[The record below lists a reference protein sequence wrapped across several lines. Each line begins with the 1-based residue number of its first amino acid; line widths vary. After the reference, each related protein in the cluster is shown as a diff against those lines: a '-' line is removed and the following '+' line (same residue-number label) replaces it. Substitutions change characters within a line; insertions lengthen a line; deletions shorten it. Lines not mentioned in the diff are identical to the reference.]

1 MTICVGVLAAGGR
14 SIVCVADKAATYE
27 NEIQWD
33 VNETKIVPLEKANGV
48 VALIA
53 GTDEYIGPVLRGL
66 NTVGFGDDLQRLLD
80 TSDRVFSEMVEKAVT
95 AECLTPRLLK
105 RSEYVAAISGP
116 EINQYFEDL
125 ANEIAE
131 IELDCDVLLCGFDK
145 HRESYLVSLAHRKVP
160 TDVTRDG
167 FAAIGSGS
175 EKAVSRLMLSE
186 WKLSYPVER
195 VLFDAFDA
203 KANAEIAVGVG
214 HEWDA
219 IILTSDHKRHEVP
232 KDIKDL
238 IESAWAKWT
247 RSPFHVKEKDDLSPP
262 PKDWKE
268 QLRMYVESI
277 MPSAAQKSKER
288 R

>member
-14 SIVCVADKAATYE
+14 SIVCVADKAATYGD
-27 NEIQWD
+27 EIQWD
-33 VNETKIVPLEKANGV
+33 ANETKIVPLEKASGV

-53 GTDEYIGPVLRGL
+53 GSDAYIGPVLRGL
-66 NTVGFGDDLQRLLD
+66 NTVGFGNDLQRLLD
-80 TSDRVFSEMVEKAVT
+80 ISGRVYSEMVEKVVT
-95 AECLTPRLLK
+95 ASFLTPRLLK
-105 RSEYVAAISGP
+105 RSEYIRAISGP
-116 EINQYFEDL
+116 QINPYFEEL
-125 ANEIAE
+125 ADDIAE
-131 IELDCDVLLCGFDK
+131 LEVECDMLLCGFDK
-145 HRESYLVSLAHRKVP
+145 HREAFLVDIGDGELP
-160 TDVTRDG
+160 TDVTHDG
-167 FAAIGSGS
+167 FAAVGCGYD
-175 EKAVSRLMLSE
+175 KAISRLLLSE

-247 RSPFHVKEKDDLSPP
+247 HSPFHVKEKNELGPP

-268 QLRMYVESI
+268 QLRRYVESI